1 MIEEVPRLY
10 LITPPIADAAS
21 FAATFEAALDAAE
34 FACVLLRTARLEPGA
49 AKKIVQALA
58 PLAQKRGAACLV
70 EDAQIAMR
78 ADADGVHMVGLGDRL
93 EAAID
98 SLRPDKVVGAGG
110 ITSRDDAM
118 TAGEADVDY
127 LMFGGPEEDF
137 SFDQILE
144 RVTWWAEIFTLPCVA
159 YAHKLDEIAEF
170 AHAGADFVAICE
182 AVWADPRGAAAA
194 AGEAASML
202 AAIGE
207 ATE

>member
-21 FAATFEAALDAAE
+21 FAAAFEAALDAAD

-127 LMFGGPEEDF
+127 LMFGGPEEAF

-159 YAHKLDEIAEF
+159 YAHKLEEIAEF